1 MRVLLTGAAG
11 YVGSAVL
18 EALVA
23 GGHEVLG
30 LVRDPDRAG
39 AVRER
44 GGSPVVGDITDA
56 ARVRELAAGADGV
69 VHLASPGDATSA
81 EAEDTLVTAVLAAL
95 GGTDKPFVST
105 AGIWDHGS
113 GGELTEASPFR
124 APRITAWRPE
134 VTRRVLAAAGV
145 RTAVISPA
153 LVYGRG
159 GGLLPVITGGP
170 RRGGDEQALTVLG
183 DGEQHW
189 ATVHVDDLAALYVLV
204 LEKAPAGTYLIGASG
219 VNPTVRE
226 ITVAASRAA
235 GLGGRVEPEGPA
247 GTVERLGLLGEAL
260 LLDQRASGAAAR
272 QLGWQP
278 THPTPLEHVE
288 GL

>member
-1 MRVLLTGAAG
+1 MRVLLTGATG

-44 GGSPVVGDITDA
+44 GASPVIGDITDA

-81 EAEDTLVTAVLAAL
+81 EAEDAFVTAVLAGL
-95 GGTDKPFVST
+95 GGTGKPLVST

-113 GGELTEASPFR
+113 GGELTEVSPFR

-134 VTRRVLAAAGV
+134 VTRRVLAATGV

-159 GGLLPVITGGP
+159 GGLLRVITGGP
-170 RRGGDEQALTVLG
+170 RRGVGSQALTVLG
-183 DGEQHW
+183 SGEQHW
-189 ATVHVDDLAALYVLV
+189 ATVHVDDLAALYVLA
-204 LEKAPAGTYLIGASG
+204 LEKARAGTYLIGASG

-235 GLGGRVEPEGPA
+235 GLDGRVEPEGLA

-260 LLDQRASGAAAR
+260 LLDQRASGTAAR

-278 THPTPLEHVE
+278 TRPTLLEHLT
-288 GL
+288 GR